1 MSRLLALYPRAW
13 RRRYGEELLSLIAV
27 RPPNAG
33 DRLDLVLGAID
44 AHLHPYLVTP
54 EPPAGRPMRDISP
67 GDLRIARRLGV
78 GAMLGGI
85 AWLAAWVIAANGP
98 IVYDPGGSYRDGA
111 AALPVLLLA
120 GVLLVGGFIGHVVL
134 LPAGARVA
142 RVAAFVAICCTLL
155 WTLGPWLMP
164 IGAAAL
170 AGLTILA
177 VAGWRAG
184 TWPAAMAGVVVILAV
199 AVPALL
205 VAGMPA
211 GRSIS
216 PVPLSVVA
224 AFSLT
229 SAIWLIVGGTLIRA
243 PQAAT
248 GSA

>member
-13 RRRYGEELLSLIAV
+13 RRRYGDELRSLAAA
-27 RPPNAG
+27 RPINAR

-44 AHLHPYLVTP
+44 AHVHPELVTL
-54 EPPAGRPMRDISP
+54 EPSAGRPMRDVTP
-67 GDLRIARRLGV
+67 NDLRIARRLGV
-78 GAMLGGI
+78 GAMFGAI
-85 AWLAAWVIAANGP
+85 AWLAAWAIAANGP

-134 LPAGARVA
+134 LPAGAHVA

-155 WTLGPWLMP
+155 WTLGPWLMQ

-184 TWPAAMAGVVVILAV
+184 TWPAAMAGVVVMLAV

-205 VAGMPA
+205 VGGLPDGPDIGPA
-211 GRSIS
+211 
-216 PVPLSVVA
+216 PLEVVA
-224 AFSLT
+224 ALALT
-229 SAIWLIVGGTLIRA
+229 TALWLIVGGTLIRA
-243 PQAAT
+243 PQTVIERA
-248 GSA
+248 

>member
-13 RRRYGEELLSLIAV
+13 RRRYGDELLSLIAI
-27 RPPNAG
+27 RPPNAR
-33 DRLDLVLGAID
+33 DQLDLVLGAID
-44 AHLHPYLVTP
+44 AHLHPELVTP
-54 EPPAGRPMRDISP
+54 EPSAGRPMRDVNP
-67 GDLRIARRLGV
+67 NDLRIARRLGV
-78 GAMLGGI
+78 GTMFGAT
-85 AWLAAWVIAANGP
+85 AWLAAWAIAANGP

-199 AVPALL
+199 GVPTLL
-205 VAGMPA
+205 VAGLPDGPDNGAAPPA
-211 GRSIS
+211 
-216 PVPLSVVA
+216 VVA
-224 AFSLT
+224 AFALMT
-229 SAIWLIVGGTLIRA
+229 AIWLIVGAALVRA
-243 PQAAT
+243 PQPAMGRA
-248 GSA
+248 

>member
-13 RRRYGEELLSLIAV
+13 RRRYCEELLSLIAV
-27 RPPNAG
+27 RPPNAR
-33 DRLDLVLGAID
+33 DQLDLVLGAID
-44 AHLHPYLVTP
+44 AHLHPELVTL
-54 EPPAGRPMRDISP
+54 EPSAGRPMRDVTP
-67 GDLRIARRLGV
+67 DDLRIARRLGV
-78 GAMLGGI
+78 GAMFGAI

-142 RVAAFVAICCTLL
+142 RIAAFVAICCTLL

-205 VAGMPA
+205 VAGLPA
-211 GRSIS
+211 GPDSGPAS
-216 PVPLSVVA
+216 LAVVA
-224 AFSLT
+224 AFSMT
-229 SAIWLIVGGTLIRA
+229 GAIWLIVGGTLVRPPQPAMERA
-243 PQAAT
+243 
-248 GSA
+248 

>member
-1 MSRLLALYPRAW
+1 
-13 RRRYGEELLSLIAV
+13 
-27 RPPNAG
+27 
-33 DRLDLVLGAID
+33 
-44 AHLHPYLVTP
+44 
-54 EPPAGRPMRDISP
+54 MRDLNA

-78 GAMLGGI
+78 GAMLGAI
-85 AWLAAWVIAANGP
+85 AWLAAWLIAANGP
-98 IVYDPGGSYRDGA
+98 IVHDPGGSYRDGA

-199 AVPALL
+199 GVPALL
-205 VAGMPA
+205 VAGLPDGPDIGAAPPA
-211 GRSIS
+211 I
-216 PVPLSVVA
+216 VA
-224 AFSLT
+224 AFALMT
-229 SAIWLIVGGTLIRA
+229 AIWLIVGAALVRA
-243 PQAAT
+243 PQPALGRA
-248 GSA
+248 